1 MVIRVLGLLLAFS
14 SHAMAE
20 VCARD
25 DTGAEL
31 CLLEPAQRIV
41 TLSPGAT
48 ELVFAAGAGGQV
60 IGVVDYSD
68 YPPEAEN
75 LPNVGSHTRIDLEA
89 LVVLKP
95 DLVVTWVSGNPVEQ
109 VTMLDQLGMAS
120 FAIEPRTFEGVS
132 SVLERLASLAG
143 TESEGY
149 AAATRFRQGIDE
161 LAEQYR
167 GREPV
172 RVFYQ
177 VWDQPL
183 MTINDEHLIGKVISL
198 CGGQN
203 IFGEMARLVPRIG
216 PEDVLAGD
224 PEAILSG
231 GGEEDGNSYTSLEHW
246 TQFGSM
252 AAVAAENLFIIPAS
266 PISRPT
272 PRLLQGAR
280 TICEKLDVARAQ
292 LQKQ

>member
-1 MVIRVLGLLLAFS
+1 MVIRVLVLLLAFS

-20 VCARD
+20 ICATD
-25 DTGAEL
+25 DTGTEL

-48 ELVFAAGAGGQV
+48 ELMFAAGAGEQV
-60 IGVVDYSD
+60 IAVVDHSD
-68 YPPEAEN
+68 YPPEADN
-75 LPNVGSHTRIDLEA
+75 LPRVGSHTRIDLEA
-89 LVVLKP
+89 LVALKP
-95 DLVVTWVSGNPVEQ
+95 DLVITWVSGNPTEQ
-109 VTMLDQLGMAS
+109 IAMLEQLGMAS

-132 SVLERLASLAG
+132 SALQRLLMLAG
-143 TESEGY
+143 TESVGSVE
-149 AAATRFRQGIDE
+149 ADRFRKGIAE
-161 LAEQYR
+161 LADQYR
-167 GREPV
+167 GRETV

-216 PEDVLAGD
+216 SEDVLAGN

-231 GGEEDGNSYTSLEHW
+231 EDEEGSSYTSLERW
-246 TQFGSM
+246 KQFSAM
-252 AAVAAENLFIIPAS
+252 TAVAAENLFIIPAS

-272 PRLLQGAR
+272 PRLLEGAR
-280 TICEKLDVARAQ
+280 TVCEKLDVARDQ
-292 LQKQ
+292 LH